1 MRLSIA
7 ALVPLVISLA
17 VAACDKKNDA
27 KPGGAGT
34 APSSAA
40 SGGGGGE
47 EIGLNDGSFVVAAQP
62 PTSCAPGAT
71 CTVPIKLEAQGEF
84 HINDEYPYKFLANN
98 ATGAELEGS
107 DPQGKN
113 VFSKAAGDFAK
124 QSPKIALM
132 NVKLKPTSPG
142 KATVSGT
149 YKFSVC
155 AESKCKIETA
165 PVSFS
170 VDVK

>member
-1 MRLSIA
+1 MRHLLV
-7 ALVPLVISLA
+7 ALVPLAVLA
-17 VAACDKKNDA
+17 CEKKNDA
-27 KPGGAGT
+27 TPAP
-34 APSSAA
+34 PSSAQSA
-40 SGGGGGE
+40 EGQQ
-47 EIGLNDGSFVVAAQP
+47 EIGLNDGSFVLAAQP
-62 PTSCAPGAT
+62 PASCAPGAT
-71 CTVPIKLEAQGEF
+71 CTVPVKLEAQGEF
-84 HINDEYPYKFLANN
+84 HINDEYPYKFVAKD
-98 ATGAELEGS
+98 ATGAELQGT

-124 QSPKIALM
+124 ESPKVALM
-132 NVKLKPTSPG
+132 NVKLKPSSPG
-142 KATVSGT
+142 KVNVSGT